1 MAHSTLVL
9 GPVIS
14 LALDRTEAQSKETLD
29 RREVDFFIVVFARHA
44 CAEFQLSP

>member
-9 GPVIS
+9 GPVRPVIS
-14 LALDRTEAQSKETLD
+14 LALDRAEAQTLD
-29 RREVDFFIVVFARHA
+29 RREVDFFMVVFAKHA